1 MSGPHYPLAALTSK
15 LQSIQNSLAP
25 VLDVARDR
33 RLILL
38 GVIVVLLILLEV
50 ILSISHFTL

>member
-1 MSGPHYPLAALTSK
+1 VSGPHYPLAALTSK
-15 LQSIQNSLAP
+15 LQSIQDSLVL

-38 GVIVVLLILLEV
+38 GVIVVLSILLEV
-50 ILSISHFTL
+50 ILSIGHFTL